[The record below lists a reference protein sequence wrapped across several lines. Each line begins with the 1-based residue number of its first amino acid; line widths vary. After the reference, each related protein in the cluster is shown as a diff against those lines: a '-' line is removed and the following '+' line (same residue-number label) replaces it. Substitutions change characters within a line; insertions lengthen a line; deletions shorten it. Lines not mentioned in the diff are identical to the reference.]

1 MAQPRIPTR
10 SQHRDPLLV
19 SIPET
24 CRLLSLGRTSVYELI
39 EAGDLRVIRVG
50 RRVLVPTAELDR
62 VIEQR
67 MPGVGAVDNGGAA

>member
-1 MAQPRIPTR
+1 MAQLRDSAR

-19 SIPET
+19 NVPEA
-24 CRLLSLGRTSVYELI
+24 CRLLSLGRSSLYELI
-39 EAGDLRVIRVG
+39 GSGDLRVIRVG

-67 MPGVGAVDNGGAA
+67 MPAGDPAGEGGAA